1 MDGGG
6 SPLPST
12 GLAAGSFLMTG
23 SRAGSSSVTP
33 VRAVGGLVGR
43 ASLTQKTAL
52 ALGSCV
58 QAPFPRLRNLLGIVM
73 RERRVSAFGPA
84 RVLSARNHAA

>member
-23 SRAGSSSVTP
+23 SRAGSSLDWMPSSSEADSP
-33 VRAVGGLVGR
+33 LDWP
-43 ASLTQKTAL
+43 ASDA
-52 ALGSCV
+52 
-58 QAPFPRLRNLLGIVM
+58 
-73 RERRVSAFGPA
+73 
-84 RVLSARNHAA
+84 

>member
-1 MDGGG
+1 MVGGG

-33 VRAVGGLVGR
+33 VWAVGGLVGR

-52 ALGSCV
+52 ALGSW
-58 QAPFPRLRNLLGIVM
+58 AANTEM
-73 RERRVSAFGPA
+73 AASESTVSAASSG
-84 RVLSARNHAA
+84 SAAAAAESTLAFLATLV